1 MRSENMIKKVSY
13 NQFCDKLH
21 VYIMNHFK
29 NGDYIVEITRDP
41 SAKIIE
47 EYMTTHKPIELS
59 EEAKKSTIEV
69 EIKKE
74 EIKEFVKNLNLAKAN
89 LKKVFSLVY
98 ENSTDGV
105 KTMLKADAEYEVK
118 TKTFDHEWLFKKVKA
133 IVLGLDTKV
142 NLRVSLHAAIL
153 NFFNMRQWE
162 NETNDDYLTRFKSM
176 VETLKLAGGEHV
188 LVSKEMMGVDQLS
201 SVTKQQKE
209 KEMERLLAVCFILRS
224 DGTGERSR
232 YKKLLEDLKSSANR
246 GRDEYPITLTD
257 AFDLLVHESG
267 EYDTVRRGNPRYRR
281 RR

>member
-1 MRSENMIKKVSY
+1 LRSENMIKKVSY
-13 NQFCDKLH
+13 DQFCDKLH
-21 VYIMNHFK
+21 VYIMSHFK